1 MNKNIGNTDRAIR
14 LIVGVGIIVAGVMNN
29 SLLGVIG
36 LIPILTAL
44 ISWCPLYTIF
54 KINTR
59 CENNSCD
66 K

>member
-1 MNKNIGNTDRAIR
+1 MNKNIGNADRAIR

-29 SLLGVIG
+29 SLLGAIG

-44 ISWCPLYTIF
+44 ISWCPLYPIF